1 MYKGIGYQ
9 IVLFFV
15 FFVLGIFCAL
25 VFDTFRVSERFK
37 KSNIFLSAVKD
48 ILFWL
53 IITVMMFAI
62 CLRFNNG
69 EIRFFMFAGIIL
81 GALIY
86 FKTISKLVLN
96 ALFFVFNMLKKA
108 VHLFLKVLFL
118 PFKLLLKILNKPLF
132 IALSLSKKSIVRLV
146 EKIKFKLKILKKF
159 KR

>member
-1 MYKGIGYQ
+1 MYNGIGYQ
-9 IVLFFV
+9 SVLFFV
-15 FFVLGIFCAL
+15 FFVLGILCAL

-37 KSNIFLSAVKD
+37 KSNVILSAAKD

-53 IITVMMFAI
+53 IVTVMMFAI

-69 EIRFFMFAGIIL
+69 EIRFFMFVGIVL

-86 FKTISKLVLN
+86 FKTISKFVLN
-96 ALFFVFNMLKKA
+96 ALFFVFTIFKKA
-108 VHLFLKVLFL
+108 VCFIFKVLFL
-118 PFKLLLKILNKPLF
+118 PVKLLLKLINKPFF
-132 IALSLSKKSIVRLV
+132 IALSFSKRSISLFT